1 MDRDRCVL
9 KVRGLDCPV
18 EAAAVRA
25 ALEASPGVADLAF
38 DLGRG
43 TVAVA
48 YDPSRADPEALARQ
62 VADRTG
68 FATTAEIPPP
78 DAHPDHAHPHHHA
91 FGTLGRTIVAGLAL
105 AAGLALDATDQGLAA
120 GAAYLIAVA
129 TMTVE
134 LLPRAVR
141 AIASRRIDMNVLMVI
156 ALIGASALG
165 QLDEAATVAFLFG
178 VSELLESLSLDRS
191 RRAVRRLLEIAPD
204 RAELIEPGGTAR
216 EIEARAVRPGDRVRV
231 RPGDRIPVDGV
242 VALGRSSVDQKSLT
256 GESTPI
262 PRGIDDEVLAGTI
275 NGEGTLEIIAS
286 RPLDDAVVTRIV
298 ASVRASQ
305 AGRAPIERSIDRFA
319 SVYTPIVLAL
329 AILVMIGPPLVHILM
344 GWPAGSDVWR
354 RWVLQGLVLLVI
366 ACPCA
371 LVISTPVAVVAGLAA
386 SARRGVLIKGG
397 GFLEAVGRL
406 RVLAFDKTGTLT
418 AGEPAVVGVE
428 PAGGRDDDEVL
439 RIAAALGDRGAHVLG
454 RAIARHARA
463 LRLDVPVAHD
473 YEAVPG
479 LGATGRVESTS
490 YHMGSHRFLH
500 ESGFCRD
507 GCPTSADDHDASA
520 AASTAVALAESEPG
534 RWVGWLRLADR
545 PRPEAESVVA
555 ELGRLG
561 VRTVM
566 LTGDNA
572 ATAAAIAGELG
583 LVEHRASLLPEDK
596 ARAIVEIQDRF
607 GPTGMVGDGVND
619 TPALAAARV
628 SIAMGGIGSGAALDT
643 ADVVL
648 MADDLT
654 ALPWLIRH
662 GRRVLARI
670 NQNVALAVG
679 SKLIVAALAVA
690 GLATMWMAVLA
701 DVGVSL
707 VVVANAMRLL
717 RS

>member
-1 MDRDRCVL
+1 MDQDRCVL
-9 KVRGLDCPV
+9 KVEGLDCPV
-18 EAAAVRA
+18 EAAAVRS
-25 ALEASPGVADLAF
+25 ALEAAPGVGAITF

-43 TVAVA
+43 TVDVA
-48 YDPSRADPEALARQ
+48 FDATRTAPSSLARQ
-62 VADRTG
+62 VADSTG
-68 FATTAEIPPP
+68 FPTTTAEIATRDPRQG
-78 DAHPDHAHPHHHA
+78 HHHGL
-91 FGTLGRTIVAGLAL
+91 GTLGRSIVAGMAL
-105 AAGLALDATDQGLAA
+105 AAGLALDATGHGLAA
-120 GAAYLIAVA
+120 RIAYLIAVA
-129 TMTVE
+129 TMTAQ

-141 AIASRRIDMNVLMVI
+141 AVASRRIDMNVLMVI
-156 ALIGASALG
+156 ALIGATALG

-178 VSELLESLSLDRS
+178 VSELLESLSLERS
-191 RRAVRRLLEIAPD
+191 RRAIRKLLEIAPE
-204 RAELIEPGGTAR
+204 RAELVEEDGTSR
-216 EIEARAVRPGDRVRV
+216 EIEAQAVKVGDRVRV

-242 VALGRSSVDQKSLT
+242 VVVGRSSVDQKSLT
-256 GESTPI
+256 GESSPVT
-262 PRGIDDEVLAGTI
+262 RGVDDEVFAGTI
-275 NGEGTLEIIAS
+275 NGEGTLEITAT

-329 AILVMIGPPLVHILM
+329 AVLVMLGPPLAHLM
-344 GWPAGSDVWR
+344 LGWPAGAEVWR
-354 RWVLQGLVLLVI
+354 RWALQGLVLLVI

-371 LVISTPVAVVAGLAA
+371 LVISTPVAVVAGLAS

-397 GFLEAVGRL
+397 SYLEAVGRL

-418 AGEPAVVGVE
+418 SGEPSVVGVV
-428 PAGGRDDDEVL
+428 PVGGHGDDEVL

-463 LRLDVPVAHD
+463 LRLDVPEAHD

-500 ESGFCRD
+500 EAGFCRD
-507 GCPTSADDHDASA
+507 GCPTTATVQESS
-520 AASTAVALAESEPG
+520 ASTAVALSESEPG
-534 RWVGWLRLADR
+534 KWMGWVRLADR
-545 PRPEAESVVA
+545 PRDEARAVVA

-566 LTGDNA
+566 LTGDNP
-572 ATAAAIAGELG
+572 ATAAAIADELG
-583 LVEHRASLLPEDK
+583 VIEHRAALLPEDK
-596 ARAIVEIQDRF
+596 ARAIAELQSRF

-628 SIAMGGIGSGAALDT
+628 SVAMGGIGSGAALDT

-662 GRRVLARI
+662 GQRVLGRI
-670 NQNVALAVG
+670 RQNVALAVG

-690 GLATMWMAVLA
+690 GLATMWMAVVA

-707 VVVANAMRLL
+707 LVVANAMRLL